1 MTVLAVAGIAVV
13 GTLSVVA
20 YRWWKNTMGADDDDI
35 EVSLPAVYCLLFIGG
50 VSCMRRLNLHG
61 GIQITLLHSEMLR
74 YLSFTRVL
82 GRGHLVSEALPH
94 DKRARTFVSMH
105 TRHSSGDEVDP
116 AGLHVAQSR
125 DRVGSWPVSILLAST
140 RLRNGFCT

>member
-35 EVSLPAVYCLLFIGG
+35 EVRSMSTACLFIGG

-61 GIQITLLHSEMLR
+61 WNTEVPYCIAKCCGMYHLQGCLDVGILFQRPYLTTNVHG
-74 YLSFTRVL
+74 LSFPYT
-82 GRGHLVSEALPH
+82 H
-94 DKRARTFVSMH
+94 DT
-105 TRHSSGDEVDP
+105 
-116 AGLHVAQSR
+116 
-125 DRVGSWPVSILLAST
+125 
-140 RLRNGFCT
+140 LRR

>member
-35 EVSLPAVYCLLFIGG
+35 EVRLPAVYCLLFIIG

-61 GIQITLLHSEMLR
+61 GIQM
-74 YLSFTRVL
+74 Y
-82 GRGHLVSEALPH
+82 
-94 DKRARTFVSMH
+94 RT
-105 TRHSSGDEVDP
+105 T
-116 AGLHVAQSR
+116 
-125 DRVGSWPVSILLAST
+125 
-140 RLRNGFCT
+140 